1 MTGAGLESFE
11 REASLRDRI
20 FEGSGRGAEDLR
32 ESLSEWRLS
41 KEDALRRLGAL
52 PLDLAEEVVEEE
64 IRRIARRV
72 EALEEG
78 GPAAPDAQVR
88 RVLELGERVR
98 WCLRLAGELSPK
110 EAGDASAFLE
120 EEVGWVRRAAAD
132 LGRLGGPAEEGAKG
146 LLAAA
151 DRVQAAVVQE
161 KLDRFLAG
169 AAHEEASAGRLEE
182 ASRAWSAV
190 SASFQIEG
198 EIAALGAAASGAIPA
213 SSLEALRERRERLVR
228 ACAGAVSAA
237 GPVEVAEFVRRVVA
251 ELSDQHS
258 AVAAERG
265 SGGLS
270 QEVSVLRL
278 LSGRIEAFLRVVEGA
293 RCRLARG
300 APAGSEEARA
310 LRRDLGRLASLR
322 RRSRVST
329 LEAETNLRI
338 ERALGTR
345 TVRWFENFLFLCI
358 AAFLAL
364 VFVEW
369 HLPEGSPHIRTVHAA
384 DTVLCAL
391 FQIDFFL
398 RWAFARWGGWFF
410 WRHFFLE
417 SLPALPYGLI
427 FHHLSRAWELPA
439 IEEARAVIVVRLL
452 RSRSILLFVARAAR
466 VFRVVLFCVR
476 GADRSVERLRGV
488 LDRDI
493 VLFEPD
499 APVEDSRARAKRE
512 LLALEARRQ
521 KLARHLFG
529 EVSWNDRPSVL
540 GWHAGLLDLEA
551 RASPGRP
558 DLAAGTAPRAP
569 GEIHLENV
577 IDAFLECDAATVTS
591 LLGHEGTQ
599 RAARL
604 LRLLDV
610 PLVRDAPVIR
620 GLVAAGRTADPPE
633 AVAGAARSLGEA
645 LERLLGALKFWGDLS
660 GISTGPQVL
669 DRIAATIV
677 VATRRPAVRL
687 LLFGSLFLLAKLFF
701 LALSSLF
708 NVELSFFKTLFA
720 VLLRILGLPL
730 LILGSVCLVLLLTG
744 RWFKKIAGEALDV
757 YLRTADA
764 HAYPLLKSWKL
775 SRLEKDLRRLHR
787 SVFSPEIE
795 LRSPEGASSDD
806 WLAFL
811 SEGVLR
817 AGAGPS
823 RFEDDARFVEFLEAR
838 QLVCLLYRSFLDG
851 PILHR
856 LDDRISVE
864 LLANLAVQ
872 EVRVQTLRLRKKDL
886 RRLERL
892 DLGKDRIL
900 TLGPYFWFRFIT
912 ESLAIE
918 TAKLVMEYNACCIP
932 ISERQLASPEAMA
945 RFEEFLSVRRGRQ
958 GRAAEKR
965 AKSAADRVGQP
976 LCTQHFSALE
986 FLDVDPER
994 DRAVRR
1000 IFGDQVLDALR
1011 SDRRW
1016 LIREVFGTRPYH
1028 LLPRSQRTLNPY
1040 RLYRRHLAGL
1050 RVFAFPVAVVGKLS
1064 YAGARQL
1071 YRLVKEVLGAEPDP
1085 GRQLPRTAGFDV
1097 AVRKINRMRKPF
1109 FMEALRLRAAVD
1121 IEYLGLRLPGFE
1133 REECGP
1139 SVEEDLDFIGASRA
1153 ERRPLEQAKAQ
1164 ALRDLRRFRAF
1175 LEERGLLSAGMETLL
1190 GTLDPSGLL
1199 WKHRGEVVR
1208 ALVTAFVTDHA
1219 SMRTR
1224 LTAPESVR
1232 RRIEEAIDER
1242 KPLARRIGGLCSAA
1256 IRSSFPSGRR
1266 RRALLREYLEAS
1278 TEFRELP
1285 SRLRRKISCAFLNA
1299 PAETEEILSLALDRL
1314 RSGGAEADGVLEQ
1327 LRRVA
1332 LEYPSWTRRILSVR
1346 ALQAVAVLDVE
1357 SYRDL
1362 VYALGQYE

>member
-1 MTGAGLESFE
+1 MIGATRESLR
-11 REASLRDRI
+11 REASLRDHL
-20 FEGSGRGAEDLR
+20 FESSAQGVEGPR
-32 ESLSEWRLS
+32 ESLAEWRLS
-41 KEDALRRLGAL
+41 KEEALGRLAAL
-52 PLDLAEEVVEEE
+52 PPDLKEEVVEEE
-64 IRRIARRV
+64 IRRIARAV

-78 GPAAPDAQVR
+78 GSAAPEAQVR
-88 RVLELGERVR
+88 RALELGERVR
-98 WCLRLAGELSPK
+98 WCLRLAGDVPPGR
-110 EAGDASAFLE
+110 AGDASAFLE
-120 EEVGWVRRAAAD
+120 EEVGWVRRAASD

-146 LLAAA
+146 ALDAA
-151 DRVQAAVVQE
+151 DRVRAFVVKE
-161 KLDRFLAG
+161 ELDRFLG
-169 AAHEEASAGRLEE
+169 GTPEEEVPSGRLEE

-190 SASFQIEG
+190 CASFRLEG
-198 EIAALGAAASGAIPA
+198 EIAALGAAASDAIPG
-213 SSLEALRERRERLVR
+213 SSLEALRESRERHVR
-228 ACAGAVSAA
+228 ACAGALSSAD
-237 GPVEVAEFVRRVVA
+237 PVEVAHFVRRVVA

-265 SGGLS
+265 TGGLR
-270 QEVSVLRL
+270 EEISVLRL
-278 LSGRIEAFLRVVEGA
+278 LSGRIEAFLRVIDAA
-293 RCRLARG
+293 RGWLASG
-300 APAGSEEARA
+300 APAAPEEAKA
-310 LRRDLGRLASLR
+310 LRKDLGRLASLR
-322 RRSRVST
+322 RRSRVSM

-338 ERALGTR
+338 ERTLGAR
-345 TVRWFENFLFLCI
+345 TVRWFENFLLVCI

-364 VFVEW
+364 VYVEW
-369 HLPEGSPHIRTVHAA
+369 HLPEGSPQIRTVHAV
-384 DTVLCAL
+384 DVILCAF

-427 FHHLSRAWELPA
+427 FHHLSRVWEVA
-439 IEEARAVIVVRLL
+439 AVEEARAVIVVRLL
-452 RSRSILLFVARAAR
+452 RSRGVLLFLARAAR

-476 GADRSVERLRGV
+476 GADRAVERLRGV

-499 APVEDSRARAKRE
+499 APVEDSQARAKRE

-521 KLARHLFG
+521 RLARHLYG
-529 EVSWNDRPSVL
+529 EVSWDGRPAVL
-540 GWHAGLLDLEA
+540 GRHVGLLELEA
-551 RASPGRP
+551 RAAPGGP
-558 DLAAGTAPRAP
+558 GLAAGTASRAP
-569 GEIHLENV
+569 GEIHLETV
-577 IDAFLECDAATVTS
+577 IDGFLECDAATVTS
-591 LLGHEGTQ
+591 VLGHEGTR

-604 LRLLDV
+604 LRFLDV
-610 PLVRDAPVIR
+610 PLVRDAPVLR
-620 GLVAAGRTADPPE
+620 SLVASGRAADPPE
-633 AVAGAARSLGEA
+633 AVAGAARSLGET

-660 GISTGPQVL
+660 GITTGPQVL
-669 DRIAATIV
+669 DRVAATIV
-677 VATRRPAVRL
+677 AATRRPAVRL
-687 LLFGSLFLLAKLFF
+687 LLFGSLFLLAKLFV

-708 NVELSFFKTLFA
+708 SVELSFFQTLFA

-730 LILGSVCLVLLLTG
+730 LVLGSVCLVLLLTG

-764 HAYPLLKSWKL
+764 HAYCLLKSWKL
-775 SRLEKDLRRLHR
+775 SRLERDLRWLHR
-787 SVFSPEIE
+787 SVFAPEIK
-795 LRSPEGASSDD
+795 LRSPESAPSDD
-806 WLAFL
+806 WVAFL
-811 SEGVLR
+811 SESVLC

-823 RFEDDARFVEFLEAR
+823 RFEHDARFVEFLEAR

-872 EVRVQTLRLRKKDL
+872 EVRVQTLRFGKKDL

-892 DLGKDRIL
+892 DLSKDRIL

-932 ISERQLASPEAMA
+932 VSERQLASPEAMA
-945 RFEEFLSVRRGRQ
+945 RFEEFLSVRSGRH
-958 GRAAEKR
+958 GRAAERR
-965 AKSAADRVGQP
+965 AKSATERVGEP

-986 FLDVDPER
+986 FLTVDPER
-994 DRAVRR
+994 DQAVRR
-1000 IFGDQVLDALR
+1000 IFGNEVLDALR

-1016 LIREVFGTRPYH
+1016 LIREIFGTRPYH
-1028 LLPRSQRTLNPY
+1028 LLPRAQRTLNPY
-1040 RLYRRHLAGL
+1040 RFYRRHLAGL
-1050 RVFAFPVAVVGKLS
+1050 RLFAFPVAVVGKLLWT
-1064 YAGARQL
+1064 GARQL
-1071 YRLVKEVLGAEPDP
+1071 CRLVKEVLGAEPAHES
-1085 GRQLPRTAGFDV
+1085 QLPRTAGFDV

-1133 REECGP
+1133 REERSH
-1139 SVEEDLDFIGASRA
+1139 SVEADLDFIGASRA
-1153 ERRPLEQAKAQ
+1153 ERRPFEQAKAH

-1175 LEERGLLSAGMETLL
+1175 LDERGLLSADMETLL

-1208 ALVTAFVTDHA
+1208 ALVTAFVTDHG

-1232 RRIEEAIDER
+1232 RRIEDAIEER
-1242 KPLARRIGGLCSAA
+1242 KPLARRIGAFSLAA
-1256 IRSSFPSGRR
+1256 IRSLLPAGRR
-1266 RRALLREYLEAS
+1266 RRALIREYLEAS
-1278 TEFRELP
+1278 AEFRELP
-1285 SRLRRKISCAFLNA
+1285 SRLRRKISRTFLNA
-1299 PAETEEILSLALDRL
+1299 PAGTEEILSMALDHL
-1314 RSGGAEADGVLEQ
+1314 RSGGAGVDGVLEQ

-1346 ALQAVAVLDVE
+1346 ALQAVTVLDVE

-1362 VYALGQYE
+1362 VHALGQYE